1 MRDFIN
7 RALVIAVSASMYA
20 GCARVTHGSAN
31 RFLTN
36 RESSS
41 QDVTTKKAQA
51 EQPAPPE
58 PTLQEVM
65 AKVRRLTAEAR
76 PEPKPSATA
85 TLEGRDPELT
95 AALAVATVS
104 PGEASYL
111 ALGDMY
117 HRRRVLDRAHEYYS
131 RALKLN
137 PRSAEAY
144 EGLARVWRDWSAPLL
159 ALGDAHRAVHYA
171 PSSPSAR
178 NTLGTIL
185 QALGHREQARTAY
198 LLVLASDAK
207 AAYAFNNLCY
217 LSFLDGAAERAIAE
231 CRVALQLD
239 PALTAARNNLGL
251 TYAAAGRLDLAR
263 REFEAAGDPAAT
275 AYNMGIVHLAE
286 RRFTDAAAEFRTAQD
301 ISPLFAEA
309 GRRAIDAR
317 RRALA
322 QTLPE
327 GGE

>member
-1 MRDFIN
+1 MRDLII
-7 RALVIAVSASMYA
+7 RALVIAVSVSTYA
-20 GCARVTHGSAN
+20 GCARVTHGSAS
-31 RFLTN
+31 RFITN
-36 RESSS
+36 RESAS
-41 QDVTTKKAQA
+41 QDVTPKKAQA
-51 EQPAPPE
+51 EASTPPE
-58 PTLQEVM
+58 PTLQEAI
-65 AKVRRLTAEAR
+65 AKVRRLMAEAR
-76 PEPKPSATA
+76 PVPKPSATA
-85 TLEGRDPELT
+85 TLESRDTELT
-95 AALAVATVS
+95 AALALATVS

-111 ALGDMY
+111 AVAHMY

-131 RALKLN
+131 RSLKLN

-144 EGLARVWRDWSAPLL
+144 EGLARVWRDWGSPTL

-171 PSSPSAR
+171 PASASAR

-185 QALGHREQARTAY
+185 QALGHRKEARTAY
-198 LLVLASDAK
+198 LLVLAFDPE

-217 LSFLDGAAERAIAE
+217 LSFLDGAGERAVAE

-239 PALTAARNNLGL
+239 PALRAARNNLGL

-275 AYNMGIVHLAE
+275 AYNMGVVHLAE
-286 RRFTDAAAEFRTAQD
+286 RRFADAAAEFRTAQN
-301 ISPLFAEA
+301 ISPHFAEA

-322 QTLPE
+322 QTQPE